1 MEWNKTKTIFII
13 AFLVLDIFLGYQFFE
28 KRSSSEYDVIKNSS
42 VQTDMNEDHITYG
55 TLSDTAK
62 EGSRI
67 TANQKSFTKE
77 EIESLKGQKPKMDM
91 PSDKHKVTK
100 LKMEFTSPIALSKDS
115 VEDDAKAL
123 VSSEF
128 QDGEEYKL
136 WKVDKDKKQV
146 IFFQT
151 YQGKY
156 IYQENDD
163 ASEMIGQVILHLND
177 KNEVVS
183 YEQSTLDTFKE
194 IQKESLISE
203 LDAVESLYYQ
213 NLLKAHSTVK
223 TVKFGY
229 IAQYPLTSTQVL
241 APVWRITVEYE
252 KTVDGTK
259 KKVQENFTVNA
270 MDSRVFDSSQI
281 K

>member
-1 MEWNKTKTIFII
+1 M
-13 AFLVLDIFLGYQFFE
+13 GYQFFE

-55 TLSDTAK
+55 TLSDNAK

-67 TANQKSFTKE
+67 TANQKSFSKE

-100 LKMEFTSPIALSKDS
+100 LKMEFTSPVALSKDS

-123 VSSEF
+123 VSSEI

-156 IYQENDD
+156 VYQENDD

>member
-55 TLSDTAK
+55 TLSDNAK

-67 TANQKSFTKE
+67 TANQRSFTKE

>member
-55 TLSDTAK
+55 TLSDNAK

>member
-1 MEWNKTKTIFII
+1 MEWNKTKSIFII

-55 TLSDTAK
+55 TLSDNAK

-67 TANQKSFTKE
+67 TANQKSFSKE

-100 LKMEFTSPIALSKDS
+100 LKMEFTSPVALSKDS

-123 VSSEF
+123 VSSEI

-156 IYQENDD
+156 VYQENDD

>member
-1 MEWNKTKTIFII
+1 M
-13 AFLVLDIFLGYQFFE
+13 GYQFFE

-55 TLSDTAK
+55 TLSDNAK

>member
-1 MEWNKTKTIFII
+1 MEWNKTKSIFII

-55 TLSDTAK
+55 TLSDNAK

-123 VSSEF
+123 VSSEI

-156 IYQENDD
+156 IYQENGD

>member
-1 MEWNKTKTIFII
+1 MEWNKTKSIFII

-55 TLSDTAK
+55 TLSDNAK

>member
-55 TLSDTAK
+55 TLSDNAK

-128 QDGEEYKL
+128 QDGEDYKL

>member
-1 MEWNKTKTIFII
+1 MEWNKTKSIFII

-55 TLSDTAK
+55 TLSDNAK

-100 LKMEFTSPIALSKDS
+100 LKMEFTSPVALAKDS

>member
-1 MEWNKTKTIFII
+1 MEWNKTKSIFII

-55 TLSDTAK
+55 TLSDNAK

-177 KNEVVS
+177 KDEVVS

>member
-1 MEWNKTKTIFII
+1 MEWNKTKSIFII

-55 TLSDTAK
+55 TLSDNAK

-100 LKMEFTSPIALSKDS
+100 LKMEFTSPVALSKDS

>member
-1 MEWNKTKTIFII
+1 MEWNKTKSIFII

-55 TLSDTAK
+55 TLSDNAK

-123 VSSEF
+123 VSSEI

-156 IYQENDD
+156 VYQENDD

>member
-55 TLSDTAK
+55 TLSDNAK

-123 VSSEF
+123 VSSEI

-183 YEQSTLDTFKE
+183 YEQSTLETFKE

>member
-55 TLSDTAK
+55 TLSDNAK
-62 EGSRI
+62 QGSRI

-77 EIESLKGQKPKMDM
+77 EIDSLKGQKPKMDM

>member
-1 MEWNKTKTIFII
+1 MEWNKTKSIFII

-55 TLSDTAK
+55 TLSDNAK

-252 KTVDGTK
+252 KTADGTK

>member
-55 TLSDTAK
+55 TLSDNAK

-259 KKVQENFTVNA
+259 KKIQENFTVNA

>member
-55 TLSDTAK
+55 TLSDNAK

-115 VEDDAKAL
+115 VEDDAKVL